1 MFLPLCLYAGRET
14 WESPIWWA
22 EKQDARFFVL
32 RSIIIPQRGIHHSD
46 KWWQK
51 VHYEKRQEVSDA
63 DELLVLCLCSTLYS
77 FIRWLVQGQMQKHFL
92 HIEGEV
98 ILKGLRGKFKKC
110 YTGFKFPCDSSGIGA
125 AWWTHRRLKKK
136 QNGCAGNHVEKR
148 HKIQSDTDVDWT
160 WQLTLYWPYCRPAGS
175 DGSQI
180 FGFLFFFYYYFEFL
194 SLSCLWW
201 LYSTD
206 LHTWWFTLIRGL
218 STVQKWRSPT
228 FHLWLIASV

>member
-1 MFLPLCLYAGRET
+1 MTTLLWADHCTDSQKFKQHGSTPANKEWTNQKMFLPLCLYAWRET

-98 ILKGLRGKFKKC
+98 ILKGLRGKFRKC

-125 AWWTHRRLKKK
+125 AWWTKTEKAQKKAK
-136 QNGCAGNHVEKR
+136 
-148 HKIQSDTDVDWT
+148 W
-160 WQLTLYWPYCRPAGS
+160 LCR
-175 DGSQI
+175 
-180 FGFLFFFYYYFEFL
+180 
-194 SLSCLWW
+194 
-201 LYSTD
+201 
-206 LHTWWFTLIRGL
+206 
-218 STVQKWRSPT
+218 
-228 FHLWLIASV
+228 